1 MSADINIILVGTQ
14 YPSNIG
20 AAARAVANM
29 GANRL
34 ILIAPQC
41 ELSASKAKQSAA
53 GAQDA
58 LSKAELF
65 SSWEDFFK
73 TDGGGLRLAFTRRG
87 GKRRTLWPIKKLLKH
102 LRDES
107 PITLNQPIYLIFGPE
122 DDGLSL
128 EDTGFANHC
137 VSLPT
142 YGEFASLNLA
152 QAVLMGLF
160 IVRDFYDDSS
170 NWDVIQHTPKFPRR
184 AMYFPD
190 ETIREWLTTMGFSL
204 DARKASAYLTLRKLL
219 LQNQPTD
226 VELHVLES
234 ILQQNIRKL
243 KGEPLNT
250 ESPEFRDPT
259 QISS

>member
-1 MSADINIILVGTQ
+1 MNADINVILVGTQ

-34 ILIAPQC
+34 ILIAPKC

-53 GAQDA
+53 GAQEA
-58 LSKAELF
+58 LAKAETF
-65 SSWEDFFK
+65 ASWEDFFK
-73 TDGGGLRLAFTRRG
+73 TDGGGLRLAFTRRA
-87 GKRRTLWPIKKLLKH
+87 GKRRTLWPIKKLLH
-102 LRDES
+102 HMRDES
-107 PITLNQPIYLIFGPE
+107 PSTLNQPVYLIFGPE
-122 DDGLSL
+122 DDGLSA
-128 EDTGFANHC
+128 EDVAYANHC

-142 YGEFASLNLA
+142 YGDFSSLNLA

-160 IVRDFYDDSS
+160 IARDFFEDSS
-170 NWDVIQHTPKFPRR
+170 NWNIIQYTPKFPRR
-184 AMYFPD
+184 QFYFPD

-204 DARKASAYLTLRKLL
+204 EARKASAYLTLRKLL

-226 VELHVLES
+226 IELHVLES

-243 KGEPLNT
+243 RGEDVEPPKL
-250 ESPEFRDPT
+250 D
-259 QISS
+259 

>member
-1 MSADINIILVGTQ
+1 MSADINVILVGTQ

-34 ILIAPQC
+34 ILIAPECQ
-41 ELSASKAKQSAA
+41 LSASKAKQSAA

-58 LSKAELF
+58 LAKTEVFA
-65 SSWEDFFK
+65 SWEDFFK
-73 TDGGGLRLAFTRRG
+73 TDGGGLRLAFT
-87 GKRRTLWPIKKLLKH
+87 KRSRTGRTLWPIKKLLKH
-102 LRDES
+102 VLDENPS
-107 PITLNQPIYLIFGPE
+107 NLHQPIYLIFGPE
-122 DDGLSL
+122 DDGLSA
-128 EDTGFANHC
+128 DDIAFANHL

-142 YGEFASLNLA
+142 YGEFASMNLA
-152 QAVLMGLF
+152 QAVLIGLY
-160 IVRDFYDDSS
+160 IARDFMDDST
-170 NWDVIQHTPKFPRR
+170 NWETIRHSPNFPRR

-226 VELHVLES
+226 IELHVLES

-243 KGEPLNT
+243 RGEPPSIEN
-250 ESPEFRDPT
+250 
-259 QISS
+259 